1 MNKVGIFYAP
11 ENGATHRV
19 AKKVADAFG
28 KDLVDLILVRDLKA
42 EDINKYDYVVMGIS
56 TVGRDTWEHDH
67 PDNAWDVFRP
77 ELEKLDYDKLTFA
90 LFGTGDHIRYPHNF
104 VDAIG
109 YYGEKMLNH
118 SAKIIGRVS
127 EEEYVFE
134 DSKAVIDGKFI
145 GLPIDEH
152 YEGEKTEERIKEWV
166 EELKRGFNL

>member
-19 AKKVADAFG
+19 AKKIATEFG
-28 KDLVDLILVRDLKA
+28 EDLVDLVHIQGLKA
-42 EDINKYDYVVMGIS
+42 ADVNKYSCVILGIS
-56 TVGRDTWEHDH
+56 TVGRDTWQHEH

-77 ELEKLDYDKLTFA
+77 ELEYLDYKNLSIA

-109 YYGEKMLNH
+109 YYGEKML
-118 SAKIIGRVS
+118 SYGAKILGQVS
-127 EEEYVFE
+127 PEDYIFE
-134 DSKAVIDGKFI
+134 DSKALIDGKFI

-152 YEGEKTEERIKEWV
+152 YEEEKTEERIKEWV
-166 EELKRGFNL
+166 EDLKRTSCF